1 MDITKL
7 FNTPSMRYDR
17 NTVGG
22 IEIETCVKQKYYDPP
37 EGSEY
42 EATEDG
48 SIECSDGLVS
58 VEYITKDPFPIV
70 DIMDG
75 KTKIGKDTNEIMNNA
90 YPCDIDGEFVTCG
103 THVHMSRK
111 GITKEKYPNF
121 NVLMRNIWLSYY
133 QPYCLARFYRF
144 QNRHK
149 NTYAASSSEKDIY
162 NKYQMFN
169 ETHSRGIKPNEE
181 WHFEF
186 RGYGEMLSEWK
197 EDKGAPKEYMRV
209 LMNMWLYGV
218 KVYDKY
224 NLRQYQNLI
233 LQREDS
239 PPNKENDEKLQNILY
254 EFIRK
259 PVPGSIWSSDGI
271 RVKVHHVHA
280 DMVNYTIVLEE
291 NRKYLRNVWKKLGK
305 PKTASD
311 RTTTRTWMLQ
321 LCKINHPMLMGLD
334 EFKKTY
340 DYNGKRDET
349 YEDKVGAFLTFFDST
364 HLWYSLRRVVPPKIP
379 STLQRGTLWTEGI
392 KAIRIVNV
400 GDSYV
405 DYVYEKAYNQ
415 AAYEPYDLYMKK
427 TDKFL
432 KTFEF
437 AEYSKIEEGDWW
449 FDSLSEV
456 VVQIRSNYTLPENMV
471 QFKRGSMKPRMLK
484 DDFYKT
490 YTYGGPVRRNDL
502 WNFGTIAGEAGYE
515 IVRVNDVAK
524 YDVVTITSLDNSI
537 YKGHGMS
544 LLEFLKKG
552 TKLNRP
558 PVRKG
563 DIWCNSD
570 GDKLPISKYEDNEV
584 VIGQRL
590 FPKDTFLQ
598 RYTFYRSADTKDIA
612 DPEEG
617 ATWYD
622 GYNKF
627 AKVEGQ
633 FGSYLINL
641 NIDGEWVQKGF
652 TKFLR
657 VFEPLMY
664 GNGELILVGD
674 RVKIVKVGDE
684 DYGKTGIVETF
695 YKGMISVELPRYQDE
710 FEPHELEFLGRKES
724 SLSGWWD
731 DTDSDEE
738 IIQKFNLKL

>member
-7 FNTPSMRYDR
+7 FNTSMRYDR

-22 IEIETCVKQKYYDPP
+22 IEIETCVKLYDPP
-37 EGSEY
+37 EESAY
-42 EATEDG
+42 KATEDT
-48 SIECSDGLVS
+48 SIECSSGLEA
-58 VEYITKDPFPIV
+58 VEYVTTDPYPIV

-75 KTKIGKDTNEIMNNA
+75 STKIGRDTNEIMKKA
-90 YPCDIDGEFVTCG
+90 YPCATDGELVTCG
-103 THVHMSRK
+103 THVHMSRI
-111 GITKEKYPNF
+111 GITKKKYPHF
-121 NVLMRNIWLSYY
+121 NVLMRYIWLTYY

-149 NTYAASSSEKDIY
+149 NTYAESSSEKIIY
-162 NKYQMFN
+162 EKYQMFN
-169 ETHSRGIKPNEE
+169 ETHSQEIELNED

-186 RGYGEMLSEWK
+186 RGYGEMLSGWK

-209 LMNMWLYGV
+209 LMTMWIFSLAY
-218 KVYDKY
+218 YDKFASG
-224 NLRQYQNLI
+224 QYHNLI
-233 LQREDS
+233 IRRENS
-239 PPNKENDEKLQNILY
+239 PPNKENDRKLQNILY

-259 PVPGSIWSSDGI
+259 PVPGNVWSSDGI

-280 DMVNYTIVLEE
+280 DMVNYTIVIEE

-305 PKTASD
+305 PKTKGD
-311 RTTTRTWMLQ
+311 KTTTRTWMLQ
-321 LCKINHPMLMGLD
+321 LCKINHPMLMGLE

-340 DYNGKRDET
+340 DYNGKQET
-349 YEDKVGAFLTFFDST
+349 YEEKVGAFLTFFDTT

-379 STLQRGTLWTEGI
+379 STLQRGTIWTESI
-392 KAIRIVNV
+392 RAIRIVNA

-415 AAYEPYDLYMKK
+415 AAYEPYDLYAKK

-449 FDSLSEV
+449 FESLYEV

-490 YTYGGPVRRNDL
+490 YTYGGPVRDNDL
-502 WNFGTIAGEAGYE
+502 WNFGKEGYE
-515 IVRVNDVAK
+515 IVRVNHVATWGA
-524 YDVVTITSLDNSI
+524 VTITSLDNSI

-570 GDKLPISKYEDNEV
+570 GDKLPISSVDNIYII
-584 VIGQRL
+584 IGQKG
-590 FPKDTFLQ
+590 FDKDTFLE

-612 DPEEG
+612 TPNEG
-617 ATWYD
+617 TKWYD
-622 GYNKF
+622 GKRF
-627 AKVEGQ
+627 AQVESQ

-641 NIDGEWVQKGF
+641 DIDGQGVQMGF

-657 VFEPLMY
+657 VFRPLMY
-664 GNGELILVGD
+664 GNGERILVGD
-674 RVKIVKVGDE
+674 RVKIVKD
-684 DYGKTGIVETF
+684 GKTGIIETF
-695 YKGMISVELPRYQDE
+695 YRGMITVELPRYEEE

>member
-7 FNTPSMRYDR
+7 FNTSKRYDKK
-17 NTVGG
+17 TVGG

-48 SIECSDGLVS
+48 SIECSDGLAS
-58 VEYITKDPFPIV
+58 VEYITESPFPIV

-90 YPCDIDGEFVTCG
+90 YPCDTDGEFVTCG

-121 NVLMRNIWLSYY
+121 NVLMRNIWLTYY

-149 NTYAASSSEKDIY
+149 NTYAESSSEKVID
-162 NKYQMFN
+162 KYEMFN
-169 ETHSRGIKPNEE
+169 ELPSRGIKPNED

-259 PVPGSIWSSDGI
+259 PVPGSIWVSDGI
-271 RVKVHHVHA
+271 MVKVHHVHA

-291 NRKYLRNVWKKLGK
+291 NRKYLRKVWKKLGK

-364 HLWYSLRRVVPPKIP
+364 YLWYSVQRVVPPKIP

-415 AAYEPYDLYMKK
+415 AAYEPYDIYMKK

-432 KTFEF
+432 KIFEF
-437 AEYSKIEEGDWW
+437 DNESKIEKGDWW
-449 FDSLSEV
+449 FDSED
-456 VVQIRSNYTLPENMV
+456 VVQV
-471 QFKRGSMKPRMLK
+471 QLFE
-484 DDFYKT
+484 DDNVYFSRNGLSVISGEDRFYKT
-490 YTYGGPVRRNDL
+490 YTYGGPVRKNDL
-502 WNFGTIAGEAGYE
+502 WNFGTAGEAGYE
-515 IVRVNDVAK
+515 IVRVNDVDEK
-524 YDVVTITSLDNSI
+524 NLIVMITSLDNSI
-537 YKGHGMS
+537 YKGEWMP
-544 LLEFLKKG
+544 LLNFLKKG

-558 PVRKG
+558 PIRKG
-563 DIWCNSD
+563 DIWCNSS
-570 GDKLPISKYEDNEV
+570 GDKLPISKV
-584 VIGQRL
+584 VGGTYVHAKIG
-590 FPKDTFLQ
+590 PNVWGKDQFLE

-622 GYNKF
+622 GYSKF

-641 NIDGEWVQKGF
+641 NIDGQWVQMGF

-657 VFEPLMY
+657 VFEPLRY

-674 RVKIVKVGDE
+674 RVKIVKDGDE
-684 DYGKTGIVETF
+684 DDGKTAIVETF
-695 YKGMISVELPRYQDE
+695 YIGMITVQLPRYQDE

-738 IIQKFNLKL
+738 IIQKFNLKF

>member
-7 FNTPSMRYDR
+7 FNTSKRYDKK
-17 NTVGG
+17 TVGG

-37 EGSEY
+37 EGSAY

-58 VEYITKDPFPIV
+58 VEYITEDPFPIV

-75 KTKIGKDTNEIMNNA
+75 STKIGKDTNEIMNNA
-90 YPCDIDGEFVTCG
+90 YPCDTDEGFVTCG
-103 THVHMSRK
+103 THVHMSRI
-111 GITKEKYPNF
+111 GVTKKKYPHF
-121 NVLMRNIWLSYY
+121 NVLMRYIWLTYY

-144 QNRHK
+144 QNRYK

-162 NKYQMFN
+162 DKYQMFN
-169 ETHSRGIKPNEE
+169 ETHSRYIQPNED

-186 RGYGEMLSEWK
+186 RGYGEMLSGWK

-209 LMNMWLYGV
+209 LMSMWIFSLAY
-218 KVYDKY
+218 YDKFA
-224 NLRQYQNLI
+224 LGQYHNLI
-233 LQREDS
+233 IRRENS
-239 PPNKENDEKLQNILY
+239 PPNKKNDRKLLNILY

-259 PVPGSIWSSDGI
+259 PVPGSVWSSDGI

-280 DMVNYTIVLEE
+280 GMVNYTIVLEE

-305 PKTASD
+305 AKTKGD

-364 HLWYSLRRVVPPKIP
+364 HLWYSVQRVVPPKIP
-379 STLQRGTLWTEGI
+379 SILRRGILWTDGI

-400 GDSYV
+400 VDFYV

-415 AAYEPYDLYMKK
+415 AAYEPYQLYVKK

-490 YTYGGPVRRNDL
+490 YTYGGPVRDNDL
-502 WNFGTIAGEAGYE
+502 WNFGKEGYE
-515 IVRVNDVAK
+515 IVRVNDVG
-524 YDVVTITSLDNSI
+524 DVVTITSLDNSI

-570 GDKLPISKYEDNEV
+570 GDKLPISKVDGTYVHVDLHINNMVWE
-584 VIGQRL
+584 
-590 FPKDTFLQ
+590 KDKFLE

-622 GYNKF
+622 GTRF

-641 NIDGEWVQKGF
+641 NIDGQWVQMGF

-657 VFEPLMY
+657 EFRPLMY

-674 RVKIVKVGDE
+674 RVKIVKDGDE
-684 DYGKTGIVETF
+684 DDGKTAIVETF
-695 YKGMISVELPRYQDE
+695 YRGMISVELPRYQDE

>member
-7 FNTPSMRYDR
+7 FNTSKRYDKK
-17 NTVGG
+17 TVGG

-37 EGSEY
+37 EGSAY

-48 SIECSDGLVS
+48 SIECTDGLAS
-58 VEYITKDPFPIV
+58 VEYITHDPFPIV

-90 YPCDIDGEFVTCG
+90 YPCDTDEGFVTCG
-103 THVHMSRK
+103 THVHMSRI
-111 GITKEKYPNF
+111 GVTKKKYPHF
-121 NVLMRNIWLSYY
+121 NVLMRYIWLTYY

-149 NTYAASSSEKDIY
+149 NTYAASSSEKVID
-162 NKYQMFN
+162 KYEMFN
-169 ETHSRGIKPNEE
+169 ELPSGGIKPNED

-186 RGYGEMLSEWK
+186 RGYGEMLSGWK

-209 LMNMWLYGV
+209 LMNMWIFAHIY
-218 KVYDKY
+218 YDKFA
-224 NLRQYQNLI
+224 LGQYHNLI
-233 LQREDS
+233 IRRENS
-239 PPNKENDEKLQNILY
+239 PPNKKNDRKLLNILY

-364 HLWYSLRRVVPPKIP
+364 YLWYSLRRVVPPKIP
-379 STLQRGTLWTEGI
+379 DILRRGTLWTDGI
-392 KAIRIVNV
+392 QAIRIVNV
-400 GDSYV
+400 GDSSV

-415 AAYEPYDLYMKK
+415 AAYEPYDLYAKK

-449 FDSLSEV
+449 FDSLSER
-456 VVQIRSNYTLPENMV
+456 VVQIRSNYTVPENMV
-471 QFKRGSMKPRMLK
+471 QYKRGSMKPRMLK

-490 YTYGGPVRRNDL
+490 YTYGGPVRDNDL
-502 WNFGTIAGEAGYE
+502 WNFGKEGYE
-515 IVRVNDVAK
+515 IVRVNDVAT
-524 YDVVTITSLDNSI
+524 YGVVTITSLDNSI

-558 PVRKG
+558 RVIVG
-563 DIWCNSD
+563 DIWCNSS
-570 GDKLPISKYEDNEV
+570 GDKKAISKYEDNEV

-622 GYNKF
+622 GKRM

-641 NIDGEWVQKGF
+641 NIDGQWVQMGF

-657 VFEPLMY
+657 VFKPLMY

-674 RVKIVKVGDE
+674 RVKIVKDGDE
-684 DYGKTGIVETF
+684 DDGKTAIVETF
-695 YKGMISVELPRYQDE
+695 YRGMISVQLSRYQDE

-738 IIQKFNLKL
+738 IIIKLKL